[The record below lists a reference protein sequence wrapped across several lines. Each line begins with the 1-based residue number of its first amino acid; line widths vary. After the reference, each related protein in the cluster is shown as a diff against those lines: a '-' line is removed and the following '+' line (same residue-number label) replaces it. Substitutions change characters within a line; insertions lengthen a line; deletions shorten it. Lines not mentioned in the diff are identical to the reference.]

1 MANQSRLADRVAVIT
16 GGGKGIG
23 QTIAVAYAEAGAA
36 VVVVG
41 REKGPLDE
49 TVTQIE
55 ELGQHGLACPADVT
69 QPDQVGH
76 MVQAALDE
84 FGKID
89 ILLNSAGQ
97 RAVFP
102 TVELSF
108 EDWKRVLDVN
118 LTASFLCSQAV
129 GRHMIERG
137 YGKIIMMGS
146 MQAHSGAPER
156 AAYIASKSG
165 LVGLTRAMGVEWAK
179 YGLNVNILSPG
190 YFRTKPVE
198 RQIAIG
204 ELNLE
209 AIERRTPANRIGEM
223 RDLIGPAIFL
233 ASSDSDFMCGQ
244 ALIIDGGWMAY
255 GFQ

>member
-23 QTIAVAYAEAGAA
+23 QTIAIAYAEAGADI
-36 VVVVG
+36 VVVG

-55 ELGQHGLACPADVT
+55 GLGRRGLSYPADVT
-69 QPDQVGH
+69 QPDQVRH

-102 TVELSF
+102 TVELTY

-129 GRHMIERG
+129 GKHMIERG

-156 AAYIASKSG
+156 AAYIASKTG

-223 RDLIGPAIFL
+223 RDLVGPAIFL
-233 ASSDSDFMCGQ
+233 ASSESDFMCGQ